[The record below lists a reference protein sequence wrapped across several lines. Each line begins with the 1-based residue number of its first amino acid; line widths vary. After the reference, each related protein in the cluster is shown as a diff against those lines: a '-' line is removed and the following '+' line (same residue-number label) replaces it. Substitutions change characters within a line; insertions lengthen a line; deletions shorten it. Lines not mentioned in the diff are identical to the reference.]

1 MFKPKVLLLTGVLV
15 LGACQGDTPEPL
27 EGYAEVNETRL
38 YYELTGRGE
47 PLVLVHGWS
56 FDTRCWDDQFPAF
69 SQHFKVLR
77 YDLRGFGR
85 SDVPQVGAAY
95 SHTNDLVA
103 LLDHLDLERVHLLGH
118 SFGGRIAIDFAL
130 RYPERMLSLLLPDAA
145 VDLSDPPALEEL
157 SAWIGGTWRAGREK
171 GVAAARQIWLQG
183 SPFAPA
189 MDNAHASAKV
199 RQMVE
204 DYSGWHWQNDNPS
217 VGIDS
222 YPRER
227 LADIGL
233 PTLIVLGLLNPQY
246 YHEVAAI
253 QHQYIPNSTFVTM
266 PGVGHALN
274 IEDPAEFNRIVL
286 EFLGA
291 VTLQ

>member
-1 MFKPKVLLLTGVLV
+1 MFEPKVLLLTGVLV
-15 LGACQGDTPEPL
+15 LGVCQGDTTKPQT
-27 EGYAEVNETRL
+27 GYAEVNGTRL
-38 YYELTGRGE
+38 YYELAGRGE
-47 PLVLVHGWS
+47 PLVLIHGWS
-56 FDTRCWDDQFPAF
+56 FDTRCWDDQVPAF
-69 SQHFKVLR
+69 SQHFRVLR

-95 SHTNDLVA
+95 SHTDDLVA

-130 RYPERMLSLLLPDAA
+130 RYPERTLSLLLPEAA
-145 VDLSDPPALEEL
+145 VDLNDPPALEEL
-157 SAWIGGTWRAGREK
+157 SAWIGSTWRAGREE

-217 VGIDS
+217 VGIDL

-227 LADIGL
+227 LADIRL
-233 PTLIVLGLLNPQY
+233 PTLIVLGLLNTQY

-253 QHQYIPNSTFVTM
+253 QHQYIPNSTFITM
-266 PGVGHALN
+266 AGVGHALN

-286 EFLGA
+286 EFLDA
-291 VTLQ
+291 VTRQ